1 MCACQ
6 SGQMGV
12 GVKVVADGGYIGQQL
27 IFFLRIIL
35 AMLCGGIIG
44 IERQQR
50 IKVAG
55 TRTHMMISMAA
66 ALMMI
71 ISKYGFLDVISTVG
85 VSWDVSRIAASI
97 ITGIGILGGI
107 IITGKQGHVSGTTT
121 AAGLMATI
129 AIGMAF
135 GSGMYILGFA
145 VTVLVLGMQY
155 LLHRNLW
162 IVKQTIRAQVVFHI
176 EHDAGE
182 YEKVLEKLEKYQIH
196 IQQFKWEKM
205 NSDSFQISCHV
216 TIPARY
222 TKEEII
228 SIFAGMPETENF
240 EIVYI

>member
-1 MCACQ
+1 MKEML
-6 SGQMGV
+6 SWGF
-12 GVKVVADGGYIGQQL
+12 ISQQL
-27 IFFLRIIL
+27 IFLVRIIL
-35 AMLCGGIIG
+35 AMLCGCIIG

-55 TRTHMMISMAA
+55 TRTHMMIAMAA

-71 ISKYGFLDVISTVG
+71 ISKYGFIDVIGRAG
-85 VSWDVSRIAASI
+85 VSWDVSRVAASI

-107 IITGKQGHVSGTTT
+107 IITGRQGRVSGTTT

-135 GSGMYILGFA
+135 GAGLYVMGVG
-145 VTVLVLGMQY
+145 VTALLLTMQY
-155 LLHRNLW
+155 LLHQNLW
-162 IVKQTIRAQVVFHI
+162 IVRQTIRAQAVFHI
-176 EHDAGE
+176 EHGTGD
-182 YEKVLEKLEKYQIH
+182 YQKVLEELEKYEIH

-205 NSDSFQISCHV
+205 GSESFQICCDV

-240 EIVYI
+240 DIVYI

>member
-1 MCACQ
+1 
-6 SGQMGV
+6 MG
-12 GVKVVADGGYIGQQL
+12 GVLAGGFVEMQL
-27 IFFLRIIL
+27 IFFARILL

-55 TRTHMMISMAA
+55 TRTHMMISIAA

-71 ISKYGFLDVISTVG
+71 ISKYGFIDVMTVAG
-85 VSWDVSRIAASI
+85 ASWDVSRVAASI

-107 IITGKQGHVSGTTT
+107 IITGKQGSVSGTTT

-129 AIGMAF
+129 AVGMAF
-135 GSGMYILGFA
+135 GAGLYVMGIGVTALIL
-145 VTVLVLGMQY
+145 LMQY

-162 IVKQTIRAQVVFHI
+162 IVRQTIRAQVVFHI

-182 YEKVLEKLEKYQIH
+182 YEKVLERLESYHIH
-196 IQQFKWEKM
+196 VQQFRWEKI
-205 NSDSFQISCHV
+205 DGEAFQICCHV

-240 EIVYI
+240 EILYI

>member
-1 MCACQ
+1 MKA
-6 SGQMGV
+6 
-12 GVKVVADGGYIGQQL
+12 VVDGGFLGQQF
-27 IFFLRIIL
+27 IFFSRIVL

-71 ISKYGFLDVISTVG
+71 ISKYGFLDVIGTSG

-135 GSGMYILGFA
+135 GAGMYILGFG
-145 VTVLVLGMQY
+145 VTALVLGMQY
-155 LLHRNLW
+155 VLHRNLW
-162 IVKQTIRAQVVFHI
+162 IVRQTIRAQVVFHI
-176 EHDAGE
+176 EHDAG
-182 YEKVLEKLEKYQIH
+182 I
-196 IQQFKWEKM
+196 
-205 NSDSFQISCHV
+205 V
-216 TIPARY
+216 TWQLI
-222 TKEEII
+222 
-228 SIFAGMPETENF
+228 
-240 EIVYI
+240 

>member
-1 MCACQ
+1 MELITV
-6 SGQMGV
+6 V
-12 GVKVVADGGYIGQQL
+12 GYAGRQG
-27 IFFLRIIL
+27 IFFMRILL
-35 AMLCGGIIG
+35 AMLCGCVIG
-44 IERQQR
+44 VERQQR

-55 TRTHMMISMAA
+55 TRTHIMLAMAA

-71 ISKYGFLDVISTVG
+71 ISKYGFLDVIGTAG

-121 AAGLMATI
+121 AAGLMATV

-135 GSGMYILGFA
+135 GAGMYVMGLGA
-145 VTVLVLGMQY
+145 TALVLLMQY

-162 IVKQTIRAQVVFHI
+162 IVRQTIRAQVVFHI

-196 IQQFKWEKM
+196 VQQFKWEKI
-205 NSDSFQISCHV
+205 NGESFQISCHV

>member
-12 GVKVVADGGYIGQQL
+12 DVKVVADGGYIGQQL

-71 ISKYGFLDVISTVG
+71 ISKYGFLDVISTAG

>member
-1 MCACQ
+1 M
-6 SGQMGV
+6 
-12 GVKVVADGGYIGQQL
+12 KVVADGGYIGQQL

-71 ISKYGFLDVISTVG
+71 ISKYGFLDAISTAG

>member
-1 MCACQ
+1 
-6 SGQMGV
+6 MGV

>member
-1 MCACQ
+1 
-6 SGQMGV
+6 
-12 GVKVVADGGYIGQQL
+12 
-27 IFFLRIIL
+27 
-35 AMLCGGIIG
+35 
-44 IERQQR
+44 
-50 IKVAG
+50 
-55 TRTHMMISMAA
+55 MMISMAA

-71 ISKYGFLDVISTVG
+71 ISKYGFLDVISTAG

-145 VTVLVLGMQY
+145 VTMLVLGMQY

>member
-1 MCACQ
+1 
-6 SGQMGV
+6 MGDK
-12 GVKVVADGGYIGQQL
+12 GMRIVVDGGFLGQQV
-27 IFFLRIIL
+27 IFFSRIAL

-71 ISKYGFLDVISTVG
+71 ISKYGFLDVIGAAG

-135 GSGMYILGFA
+135 GAGMYMLGFG
-145 VTVLVLGMQY
+145 VTVLLLAMQY
-155 LLHRNLW
+155 VLHRNLW

-182 YEKVLEKLEKYQIH
+182 YERVLEKLEEYHIH
-196 IQQFKWEKM
+196 IQQFRWEKM
-205 NSDSFQISCHV
+205 SNESFQVSCHV

>member
-1 MCACQ
+1 MELITV
-6 SGQMGV
+6 V
-12 GVKVVADGGYIGQQL
+12 GYAGRQG
-27 IFFLRIIL
+27 IFFIRILL
-35 AMLCGGIIG
+35 AMLCGCVIG
-44 IERQQR
+44 VERQQR

-55 TRTHMMISMAA
+55 TRTHIMLSMAA

-71 ISKYGFLDVISTVG
+71 ISKYGFLDVIGTAG

-121 AAGLMATI
+121 AAGLMATV

-135 GSGMYILGFA
+135 GAGMYVMGFGA
-145 VTVLVLGMQY
+145 TALVLLMQY

-162 IVKQTIRAQVVFHI
+162 IVKQTIRAQVVFHV

-182 YEKVLEKLEKYQIH
+182 YEKVLEKLEGYQIH
-196 IQQFKWEKM
+196 VQQFRWEKI

-228 SIFAGMPETENF
+228 SIFAKMPETENF

>member
-1 MCACQ
+1 MDIVI
-6 SGQMGV
+6 V
-12 GVKVVADGGYIGQQL
+12 GGFWGQQL
-27 IFFLRIIL
+27 IFFVRILL

-55 TRTHMMISMAA
+55 TRTHMMIAMAA

-71 ISKYGFLDVISTVG
+71 ISKYGFLDVIGTAG
-85 VSWDVSRIAASI
+85 ISWDVSRIAAGI

-129 AIGMAF
+129 AVGMAF
-135 GSGMYILGFA
+135 GAGLYVMGISVTILI
-145 VTVLVLGMQY
+145 LVMQY

-182 YEKVLEKLEKYQIH
+182 YEKVLEKLEQYHIH
-196 IQQFKWEKM
+196 VQQFRWEKI
-205 NSDSFQISCHV
+205 NSESFQINCHV

-240 EIVYI
+240 EIMYM

>member
-1 MCACQ
+1 MC
-6 SGQMGV
+6 GIHGGMRMKGIVGYGV
-12 GVKVVADGGYIGQQL
+12 IGQQM
-27 IFFLRIIL
+27 IFFARIVL

-66 ALMMI
+66 ALMML
-71 ISKYGFLDVISTVG
+71 ISKYGVLDVIGTAG
-85 VSWDVSRIAASI
+85 VTWDVSRI

-135 GSGMYILGFA
+135 GAGMYGMGVS
-145 VTVLVLGMQY
+145 VTALVLIMQY

-182 YEKVLEKLEKYQIH
+182 YEKVLEKLEGYHIH
-196 IQQFKWEKM
+196 VQQFRWEKI
-205 NSDSFQISCHV
+205 NGEAFQISCHV

>member
-1 MCACQ
+1 M
-6 SGQMGV
+6 
-12 GVKVVADGGYIGQQL
+12 DGGYWGTQL
-27 IFFLRIIL
+27 IFFGRILL

-55 TRTHMMISMAA
+55 TRTHMMISMAS

-71 ISKYGFLDVISTVG
+71 ISKYGFIDVMAVSG
-85 VSWDVSRIAASI
+85 VSWDVSRVAASI

-107 IITGKQGHVSGTTT
+107 IITGKQGSVSGTTT

-129 AIGMAF
+129 AVGMAF
-135 GSGMYILGFA
+135 GSGLYVMGFCVTALIL
-145 VTVLVLGMQY
+145 VMQY

-162 IVKQTIRAQVVFHI
+162 IVRQTIRAQVVFHI
-176 EHDAGE
+176 DHGSDE
-182 YEKVLEKLEKYQIH
+182 YKKILEELEKYHIH
-196 IQQFKWEKM
+196 IQQFRWEKI
-205 NSDSFQISCHV
+205 NGKSFQISCHV
-216 TIPARY
+216 TIPAGY

-228 SIFAGMPETENF
+228 SIFAGMPEAENF

>member
-1 MCACQ
+1 MKA
-6 SGQMGV
+6 
-12 GVKVVADGGYIGQQL
+12 VVDGGFLGQQF
-27 IFFLRIIL
+27 IFFSRIVL

-71 ISKYGFLDVISTVG
+71 ISKYGFLDVIGTSG

-135 GSGMYILGFA
+135 GAGMYILGFGMTA
-145 VTVLVLGMQY
+145 LVLGMQY
-155 LLHRNLW
+155 VLHRNLW
-162 IVKQTIRAQVVFHI
+162 IVRQTIRAQVVFHI

-196 IQQFKWEKM
+196 VQQFKWEKM
-205 NSDSFQISCHV
+205 DSDSFQISCHV

>member
-1 MCACQ
+1 MC
-6 SGQMGV
+6 GIHGGMRMKGIVGYGV
-12 GVKVVADGGYIGQQL
+12 IGQQM
-27 IFFLRIIL
+27 IFFARIVL

-44 IERQQR
+44 IERQLR

-66 ALMMI
+66 ALMML
-71 ISKYGFLDVISTVG
+71 ISKYGFLDVIGTAG
-85 VSWDVSRIAASI
+85 VTWDVSRIAASI

-135 GSGMYILGFA
+135 GAGMYGMGVS
-145 VTVLVLGMQY
+145 VTALVLIMQY

-182 YEKVLEKLEKYQIH
+182 YEKVLEKLEGYHIH
-196 IQQFKWEKM
+196 VQQFRWEKI
-205 NSDSFQISCHV
+205 NGEAFQISCHV

>member
-1 MCACQ
+1 
-6 SGQMGV
+6 MGV

-71 ISKYGFLDVISTVG
+71 ISKYGFLDVISTAG

-145 VTVLVLGMQY
+145 VTMLVLGMQY

-162 IVKQTIRAQVVFHI
+162 IVKQTIRAQVVPRTMESSIMMTRLPRTVSLTALSLMCTELSRCFWV
-176 EHDAGE
+176 DWM
-182 YEKVLEKLEKYQIH
+182 KVRPIYRFLMKP
-196 IQQFKWEKM
+196 
-205 NSDSFQISCHV
+205 
-216 TIPARY
+216 TP
-222 TKEEII
+222 
-228 SIFAGMPETENF
+228 
-240 EIVYI
+240 

>member
-1 MCACQ
+1 M
-6 SGQMGV
+6 
-12 GVKVVADGGYIGQQL
+12 KVVADGGYIGQQL

>member
-1 MCACQ
+1 
-6 SGQMGV
+6 MGM
-12 GVKVVADGGYIGQQL
+12 VVAGGFWGEQIVFL
-27 IFFLRIIL
+27 IRIVL

-71 ISKYGFLDVISTVG
+71 ISKYGFLDVIGTNG
-85 VSWDVSRIAASI
+85 VSWDVSRIAAGI

-135 GSGMYILGFA
+135 GAGLYVMGISVTILI
-145 VTVLVLGMQY
+145 LVMQY

-182 YEKVLEKLEKYQIH
+182 YERVLEKLEQYHIH
-196 IQQFKWEKM
+196 VQQFRWEKI
-205 NSDSFQISCHV
+205 NSESFQVNCHV

-222 TKEEII
+222 SKEEII

-240 EIVYI
+240 EIVYL

>member
-1 MCACQ
+1 MDITIA
-6 SGQMGV
+6 
-12 GVKVVADGGYIGQQL
+12 GGFWGEQIVF
-27 IFFLRIIL
+27 IIRIVL
-35 AMLCGGIIG
+35 AMFCGGIIG

-55 TRTHMMISMAA
+55 TRTHMMIAMAA

-71 ISKYGFLDVISTVG
+71 ISKYGFLDVIGTAG
-85 VSWDVSRIAASI
+85 ISWDVSRIAAGI

-129 AIGMAF
+129 AVGMAF
-135 GSGMYILGFA
+135 GAGLYVMGISVTILI
-145 VTVLVLGMQY
+145 LVMQY

-182 YEKVLEKLEKYQIH
+182 YEKVLEKLEQYHIH
-196 IQQFKWEKM
+196 VQQFRWEKI
-205 NSDSFQISCHV
+205 NGESFQINCHV

-222 TKEEII
+222 SKEEII

-240 EIVYI
+240 EIVYL